1 MWAWVRIPL
10 LTYFFSYPPKLPSW
24 IKKSKKT
31 VATAGNRTPINCLEG
46 NYANHYTTVAVA
58 TASTDIQNA
67 SSLKCLRTK
76 WQWWAS
82 QTTVRM
88 AEWSKAPD
96 SRMWSFHNHS
106 GWELSGPHMWAW
118 VRIPLLTYLFFFLLF
133 SFFVCILKDNATA
146 GNRTLINCLEGNYA
160 NHYTTVAVSS
170 FLSDVLCIFFSKNTL
185 LSHLHTADISFTYSN
200 LPLVGIT
207 KLSESDLGE
216 QKEYETHWCLSRG
229 KKEKKKQ
236 MGWSYLSKPYLF
248 STSNRSN
255 KV

>member
-58 TASTDIQNA
+58 KISTDIQNA

-96 SRMWSFHNHS
+96 SRHS
-106 GWELSGPHMWAW
+106 LASLIGSV
-118 VRIPLLTYLFFFLLF
+118 VRILVLVWGRGFKSHFWQKYFSYQNVYNIVYSQAVTHPSTNTTQCCLTSVIGREL
-133 SFFVCILKDNATA
+133 V
-146 GNRTLINCLEGNYA
+146 
-160 NHYTTVAVSS
+160 
-170 FLSDVLCIFFSKNTL
+170 LSTWYGRR
-185 LSHLHTADISFTYSN
+185 H
-200 LPLVGIT
+200 
-207 KLSESDLGE
+207 
-216 QKEYETHWCLSRG
+216 
-229 KKEKKKQ
+229 
-236 MGWSYLSKPYLF
+236 
-248 STSNRSN
+248 
-255 KV
+255 